1 MRASSR
7 SPIHFILALVLPLYL
22 VGCGGGGGETTAATS
37 GVSPSTPKV
46 LSWTPPQSFADQT
59 PLDPARDIAHY
70 EIYINET
77 GKFSSTD
84 LKTADVSSVDPA
96 SGKLVSS
103 FDLANLGPFL
113 SAGKKYF
120 VSMQSVS
127 NTGVKS
133 DFSPA
138 ASFSL

>member
-1 MRASSR
+1 MRTPSR
-7 SPIHFILALVLPLYL
+7 RTNHLVLALVLSMCLI
-22 VGCGGGGGETTAATS
+22 GCGGGGGETS
-37 GVSPSTPKV
+37 PGVIPSTPLV
-46 LSWTPPQSFADQT
+46 LSWTPPESFADQT
-59 PLDPARDIAHY
+59 PLDPARDLAHY

-77 GKFSSTD
+77 GKFASTD
-84 LKTADVSSVDPA
+84 PTTATVSAVDPA
-96 SGKLVSS
+96 KGDLVTS

-113 SAGKKYF
+113 SAGKTYF

-133 DFSPA
+133 DFSAA